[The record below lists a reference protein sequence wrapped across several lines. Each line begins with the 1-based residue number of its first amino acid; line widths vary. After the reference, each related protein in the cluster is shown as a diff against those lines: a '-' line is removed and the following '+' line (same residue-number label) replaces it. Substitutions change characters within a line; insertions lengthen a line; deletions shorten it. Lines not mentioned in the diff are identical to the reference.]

1 MQSRT
6 SESGRTKCH
15 KKQRALF
22 KKTVIVCGGCYSP
35 VMDQIQPNGGY
46 ETSKGNVRGVVKM
59 KA

>member
-1 MQSRT
+1 MSQAEPSVT
-6 SESGRTKCH
+6 GN
-15 KKQRALF
+15 RALF
-22 KKTVIVCGGCYSP
+22 KKTVIACGGYYSP